1 MLAELSVKHR
11 GSSCF
16 NRNGKIIK
24 IIRTEGGRNG
34 NIFLLL
40 IDQTH
45 INACRMVTVW
55 CFFVCV
61 CMWCFY
67 LFVVLACWLGVLF
80 VLFLKIGFY

>member
-1 MLAELSVKHR
+1 MLAELSIKHR

-24 IIRTEGGRNG
+24 VIRAEGGRNG
-34 NIFLLL
+34 KIFLLL

-45 INACRMVTVW
+45 INACRMVTV
-55 CFFVCV
+55 
-61 CMWCFY
+61 WCFY